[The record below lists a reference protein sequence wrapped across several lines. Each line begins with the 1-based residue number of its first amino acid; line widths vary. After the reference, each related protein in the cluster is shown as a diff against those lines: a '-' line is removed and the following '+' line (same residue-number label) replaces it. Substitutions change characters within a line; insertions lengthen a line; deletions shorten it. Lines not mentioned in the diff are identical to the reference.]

1 MPPTNNVQLWVRPS
15 HLLPSVSCIL
25 DVASGHGNVIGD
37 GYHLIRDMAVVLR
50 LLEVLRELR
59 VACKKIREQWVQWV
73 QWSVKIGDEG
83 RGGSSSLPTLGD
95 EV

>member
-1 MPPTNNVQLWVRPS
+1 MGSSLPSPTFRILRPRPTP
-15 HLLPSVSCIL
+15 LPSVSCIL

-37 GYHLIRDMAVVLR
+37 GYHLIRNMAVVLR

-73 QWSVKIGDEG
+73 RKDWG
-83 RGGSSSLPTLGD
+83 RGERRGFKSANFGG
-95 EV
+95 